1 MTDLH
6 DPRANGHSSELA
18 HPVAD
23 PFADP
28 GMPHHEPRRT
38 DVDERAAKRAE
49 RQVAA
54 LFGLSTLATVAFVVC
69 YVAIDPH
76 TVLRVIGLGN
86 VSAMNFGLGISLA
99 IALLGIGF
107 GQIHWA
113 RKLMNS
119 EEIVDYRHPMKSSAK
134 DTAEVLEMAKA
145 GAADS
150 ALPRRKL
157 IWMSLAGAMAAFP
170 ITLLV
175 PLRDLGPLPK
185 KMLRSTLWAD
195 PKRRRLV
202 QANSLAPVKPQDME
216 VGSLMSIHP
225 SGDVDPEELAKAA
238 VMIIRLDPKDVLSEA
253 QKAKSYQGIM
263 AFSKICTHA
272 GCPLGLYEHNSHH
285 MLCPCHQSTFDLSNA
300 GKVIFGPAARS
311 LPQLAITV
319 DADGYLIAKGDFD
332 QPVGPSFW
340 ERG

>member
-1 MTDLH
+1 MNEHTD
-6 DPRANGHSSELA
+6 DGHGAELA
-18 HPVAD
+18 HLVDD

-28 GMPHHEPRRT
+28 GLHHGEPRRT

-54 LFGLSTLATVAFVVC
+54 LFGLSTVATVAFVVC
-69 YVAIDPH
+69 FVAIDPH
-76 TVLRVIGLGN
+76 TVLRVLGLGK
-86 VSAMNFGLGISLA
+86 VSAMNFALGITLA
-99 IALLGIGF
+99 ISMLGIGF

-119 EEIVDYRHPMKSSAK
+119 EEMVQERHPMKSSAA

-170 ITLLV
+170 VTLII

-185 KMLRSTLWAD
+185 KTLLSTVWAD
-195 PKRRRLV
+195 PKRRQLV
-202 QANSLAPVKPQDME
+202 QANSGARVRPEDME
-216 VGSLMSIHP
+216 AGSLMSIHP
-225 SGDVDPEELAKAA
+225 GGGEITQEELAKAA
-238 VMIIRLDPKDVLSEA
+238 VMIIRMRPEEVLNQAEA
-253 QKAKSYQGIM
+253 NKGYQGIM
-263 AFSKICTHA
+263 AFSKICSHA
-272 GCPLGLYEHNSHH
+272 GCPLGLYEHSTHH
-285 MLCPCHQSTFDLSNA
+285 MLCPCHQSTFDLA
-300 GKVIFGPAARS
+300 KGGKVIFGPAARN

-319 DADGYLIAKGDFD
+319 DKDGYLVAERDFD
-332 QPVGPSFW
+332 EPVGPSFW
-340 ERG
+340 ERS